1 MFVFALK
8 VLLSPPA
15 QFLFLKPFLQR
26 PFASCWVNI
35 MEAFEGNKGNK
46 RIGKLARELCQKR
59 SFDAGSQKRT
69 RILLAHACLVWQSVT
84 TDLSHGY
91 RYRRCSKRKPLQT
104 YKTRFGGFTMISLL
118 CRVFSTTSL
127 LHPSKCRSRSTAHAA
142 QPPHS

>member
-59 SFDAGSQKRT
+59 SFDAGSQRT
-69 RILLAHACLVWQSVT
+69 NTNPFGAR
-84 TDLSHGY
+84 LSGVA
-91 RYRRCSKRKPLQT
+91 
-104 YKTRFGGFTMISLL
+104 ISDDRPIPRLP
-118 CRVFSTTSL
+118 VQ
-127 LHPSKCRSRSTAHAA
+127 AV
-142 QPPHS
+142 Q